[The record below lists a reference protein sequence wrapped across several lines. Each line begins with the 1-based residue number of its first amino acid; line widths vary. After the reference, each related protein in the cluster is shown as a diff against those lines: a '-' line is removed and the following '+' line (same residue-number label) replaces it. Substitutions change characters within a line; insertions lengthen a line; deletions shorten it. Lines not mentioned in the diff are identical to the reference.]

1 MSETDQTINEIMMQI
16 QRGQYSMNMMA
27 RNGATA
33 VLQVYQLI
41 CRLHRQHVLKGG
53 EVRRFEKFLKAS
65 GGNYDII
72 HVPYRLADAPEGQLE
87 QFLKRVKKDLDGMGI
102 RYHILPDLNVKDQ
115 AFQIC
120 VYQKDKQKFSA
131 FFSAY
136 LDQQLS
142 GGSSRQEDLL
152 SLTDKR
158 ASILSIPGEG
168 RVEQIEED
176 FKSLDVNYSR
186 LPDLHV
192 GDGQVQF
199 LVADTD
205 LPKVRHWYNLL
216 KDELIQSGQ
225 KPEEIQDMTVS
236 QYQDTAMRS
245 AESYI
250 NSMSPEYQAAVAPYE
265 GAGKGAVEQQLEGLH
280 QKPLADQNPEF
291 ARYFMDDSYLKLSI
305 DAETLIQGRK
315 AEEYQA
321 RDSANFYCRIPGRFG
336 DNEATLKVPMQQVF
350 SVGDSERER
359 YIAFIHRDE
368 MPVVLDN
375 AGKRLADY
383 QNGEAL
389 FHKSFDR
396 VTENFQKRHMES
408 VKQTAEKAQTVVPKA
423 PPVLTR

>member
-1 MSETDQTINEIMMQI
+1 
-16 QRGQYSMNMMA
+16 
-27 RNGATA
+27 
-33 VLQVYQLI
+33 
-41 CRLHRQHVLKGG
+41 
-53 EVRRFEKFLKAS
+53 
-65 GGNYDII
+65 
-72 HVPYRLADAPEGQLE
+72 
-87 QFLKRVKKDLDGMGI
+87 
-102 RYHILPDLNVKDQ
+102 
-115 AFQIC
+115 
-120 VYQKDKQKFSA
+120 
-131 FFSAY
+131 
-136 LDQQLS
+136 
-142 GGSSRQEDLL
+142 
-152 SLTDKR
+152 
-158 ASILSIPGEG
+158 
-168 RVEQIEED
+168 
-176 FKSLDVNYSR
+176 
-186 LPDLHV
+186 
-192 GDGQVQF
+192 
-199 LVADTD
+199 
-205 LPKVRHWYNLL
+205 
-216 KDELIQSGQ
+216 
-225 KPEEIQDMTVS
+225 MTVS

-305 DAETLIQGRK
+305 DAETLIH
-315 AEEYQA
+315 
-321 RDSANFYCRIPGRFG
+321 FYCRIPGRFG